1 MRGTAVKGSR
11 RMFNCRPAAAS
22 AKSTKNSRCFYNFPF
37 WHCSSCSDKQQPWTI
52 ATEGHINCFENGNKN
67 VSNTNSALVETN
79 KTYHWGRQLEM
90 LWKSTG
96 CPHTGLNLVPNS
108 YIIYALKSES
118 LKLSCLGFGAAV
130 CTSTSQT
137 VKHITRGQFRSLAL
151 HCLYNSITTQACK
164 LCEQQALVH
173 QELNSHFAHTIFVSN
188 KPNVLDFANFSRQHW
203 RVSELDD
210 EYECTS

>member
-96 CPHTGLNLVPNS
+96 CTHTGLNLVRNS

-130 CTSTSQT
+130 CTSTS
-137 VKHITRGQFRSLAL
+137 
-151 HCLYNSITTQACK
+151 NCK
-164 LCEQQALVH
+164 AHYKGAVQKPCVTLSMQLDYYSSVQALWTA
-173 QELNSHFAHTIFVSN
+173 ST
-188 KPNVLDFANFSRQHW
+188 R
-203 RVSELDD
+203 
-210 EYECTS
+210 TSGAE